1 MNSRNRWS
9 PCKIPCKRDDD
20 CINYGRHICCPALPG
35 SSCDGECLL
44 ADIKADSS
52 NKRCVDVLTQKR
64 YTPGET
70 FMQGDKCCTC
80 KGGRIECTSSRNT
93 CHSGCKRNL
102 QYFKHGESIPSQS
115 CQNCSCQNGSIICSS
130 DVNCVQGKCNY
141 RGNLYEEGELLHLNR
156 GCKECVCRARRW
168 NCVAITC
175 SAVQSKGN
183 APTSHRAM
191 YLQIAMASLLAHTL
205 KVNFCP

>member
-1 MNSRNRWS
+1 MYFIVSSLS
-9 PCKIPCKRDDD
+9 P
-20 CINYGRHICCPALPG
+20 G
-35 SSCDGECLL
+35 
-44 ADIKADSS
+44 
-52 NKRCVDVLTQKR
+52 CVDVLTQKR
-64 YTPGET
+64 YTSGET